1 MKKLLTIPLLALLAS
16 CGGKESESTEQ
27 KNILENLTY
36 SVDTVVVDAG
46 DDFLS
51 LGFRLG
57 AFDLSPDKKELLFF
71 QNKPLSLVT
80 VSLDELKVLS
90 ITEFETEGPN
100 SVGSFIGNLEAG
112 PSPDVFIKGFN
123 GQGIF
128 TAKGEMIENLK
139 IFPEGLDQKYTNDF
153 MKIYGNSIY
162 DFQSEKFYT
171 QPYGEII
178 KDNELWVID
187 PASKTYTSY
196 PLPKMKSVGDLA
208 ITFTQKTADGTMS
221 SYYGPSAYMEIQND
235 QVLISG
241 GTMSGVY
248 RLSSQADSIEFI
260 DIKHITVPN
269 EWNITV
275 QKVSSDEASFKE
287 DRRKIAEQLNF
298 MDFKWD
304 DTREMYIRFGKK
316 TFLGENR
323 GDPSSY
329 ELYLFA
335 YDKDFNVLGETKIA
349 GLETI
354 PSSYFFKDG
363 KLYSYVNVE
372 DELGFAVFTFE
383 F

>member
-1 MKKLLTIPLLALLAS
+1 MKKLLTLSFLVLIYA
-16 CGGKESESTEQ
+16 CGGKESESAEQ
-27 KNILENLTY
+27 KNILESLTF
-36 SVDTVVVDAG
+36 SVDTVVVDPG
-46 DDFLS
+46 DDFLALS
-51 LGFRLG
+51 FGLG
-57 AFDLSPDKKELLFF
+57 AFDLSPDQKELLFF

-80 VSLDELKVLS
+80 VSLDELKVIS
-90 ITEFETEGPN
+90 KTEFETEGPN
-100 SVGSFIGNLEAG
+100 SVGSFIGDLEAG
-112 PSPDVFIKGFN
+112 PSNHVFIKGFN

-128 TAKGEMIENLK
+128 TSEGEMTENLK
-139 IFPEGLDQKYTNDF
+139 IFPEGLDPEYTNDF
-153 MKIYGNSIY
+153 MKIYGNSMY
-162 DFQSEKFYT
+162 DFQSEKFYA

-187 PASKTYTSY
+187 PASKSYASY

-221 SYYGPSAYMEIQND
+221 SYYGPSAYMEIQNN

-241 GTMSGVY
+241 GTMSGLY
-248 RLSSQADSIEFI
+248 KLSSQADSVEFI
-260 DIKHITVPN
+260 DIQHNTVPN

-275 QKVSSDEASFKE
+275 QKESSDEASFKE
-287 DRRKIAEQLNF
+287 DRRKISEQLNF

-304 DTREMYIRFGKK
+304 ETREMYIRFGKR

-354 PSSYFFKDG
+354 PSSYFWRDG

-372 DELGFAVFTFE
+372 DELGFAVFTFD